1 MAKALLYTILLA
13 TLIIPIMAAR
23 QESRQVGLQRVVVG
37 MCAFCF
43 AYVVFALYVYPVLK
57 R

>member
-1 MAKALLYTILLA
+1 MAKALLYTVLLA
-13 TLIIPIMAAR
+13 TLIIPIMASR
-23 QESRQVGLQRVVVG
+23 QESRQVGLQRTIVG
-37 MCAFCF
+37 ICAFCF

>member
-23 QESRQVGLQRVVVG
+23 QESRRVGLQRVVVG

-43 AYVVFALYVYPVLK
+43 VYVVFALYVYPVLK

>member
-23 QESRQVGLQRVVVG
+23 QESRQVGLQRVIVG

-43 AYVVFALYVYPVLK
+43 VYVVFALYVYPVLK

>member
-13 TLIIPIMAAR
+13 TLILPIMAAR
-23 QESRQVGLQRVVVG
+23 KESRQAGLQRVIVW

-43 AYVVFALYVYPVLK
+43 VYVVFALYVYPVLK

>member
-1 MAKALLYTILLA
+1 MAKALLYTVLLA
-13 TLIIPIMAAR
+13 TLIIPIMASR
-23 QESRQVGLQRVVVG
+23 QESRQVGLQRTIVG

-43 AYVVFALYVYPVLK
+43 VYVVFALYVYPVLK